1 MDFVWRLL
9 DFRESSW
16 KLEWAKNNAIFI
28 LELEETIIRP
38 SFITSIISTTK
49 IVNIFNCCA

>member
-28 LELEETIIRP
+28 LGLEKTVIRP
-38 SFITSIISTTK
+38 PFITSIISTTK
-49 IVNIFNCCA
+49 IVNIFNCGA